1 MSFTVR
7 TMAREQVSVSP
18 SIKPPI
24 RQMMLTQN
32 NSTIPIRSQE
42 APREAPWLVRNLLS
56 ARRRA
61 YSPMILHRESIKLYK
76 AFKFLRLHESA
87 YLSHETTRGTRAIIF
102 LGSSPFVLK
111 MCSILK
117 NRVTPRRSS
126 FDTRT
131 RGLPLLALQT
141 LLRRSA

>member
-24 RQMMLTQN
+24 RQTMLTQN
-32 NSTIPIRSQE
+32 NSTIPIRS
-42 APREAPWLVRNLLS
+42 REAPWLVRNLLS